1 MSNASKRP
9 PQQASRD
16 RSLPRCA
23 HTCAQAQAYNN
34 ALPAVSSSSPTGAP
48 KQAGPGSPPVPQ
60 HAPAA
65 TYNGHRPRIFT
76 EIDKFWA
83 RVTEGMQVSD
93 LWLQF
98 KRDAQTG
105 FRLYKHDYQ
114 AGAPADQRKAGPF
127 FQRVQELMWAILSK
141 LTPARRVLLLIG
153 VILLLLPSGGFQF
166 QHGGNDV
173 QISSPGFQFWGGLV
187 LFVLLMLEIA
197 DRVVMKRDLEI
208 ARDIQSW
215 LLPTAPPVVPGLA
228 IAFATRPANTVAG
241 DYYDIFP
248 RSPGTGEPG
257 FLLAVA
263 DVAGKSI
270 PAALLM
276 ATFQAS
282 LKTLSATPS
291 TLLDLVAGM
300 NRYACSNSQGGL
312 RFTTAFI
319 AEFNPATRV
328 LQYVNAGHN
337 NPILRR
343 SSGAIERLST
353 GGVPLG
359 IQPDAT
365 YAVSEVS
372 VSPGDWVVI
381 FTDGLVE
388 AENQAGEA
396 YGEDRLL
403 GVLQAGIALS
413 PDILLQRMI
422 AEVNTFVGATPQ
434 HDDITCMV
442 LKVD

>member
-1 MSNASKRP
+1 VPSSRP
-9 PQQASRD
+9 STAATSD
-16 RSLPRCA
+16 PR
-23 HTCAQAQAYNN
+23 TPG
-34 ALPAVSSSSPTGAP
+34 PAP
-48 KQAGPGSPPVPQ
+48 
-60 HAPAA
+60 PAA
-65 TYNGHRPRIFT
+65 GQYGRRPRIFT
-76 EIDKFWA
+76 DFDKFWF
-83 RVTEGMQVSD
+83 RVTEGMQVGE

-105 FRLYKHDYQ
+105 FQLYRRDYE
-114 AGAPADQRKAGPF
+114 AGAPAIQRRAGSV
-127 FQRVQELMWAILSK
+127 FQRAQEIVWAILSK

-153 VILLLLPSGGFQF
+153 MVFLLLPGAGLHFEKGNGNFEFTSPNFQF
-166 QHGGNDV
+166 CGGV
-173 QISSPGFQFWGGLV
+173 I

-215 LLPTAPPVVPGLA
+215 LLPATPPAVPGLA
-228 IAFATRPANTVAG
+228 IAFATRPANTMAG
-241 DYYDIFP
+241 DFYDVFA
-248 RSPGTGEPG
+248 RAGMNAAEPK

-282 LKTLSATPS
+282 LRTLSASPCS
-291 TLLDLVAGM
+291 LLELMIAM
-300 NRYACSNSQGGL
+300 NRYALSNSQGGL
-312 RFTTAFI
+312 RFTTAFV

-328 LQYVNAGHN
+328 LQYINAGHN
-337 NPILRR
+337 NPVLQR
-343 SSGAIERLST
+343 SSGKVERLNV
-353 GGVPLG
+353 GGLPLG
-359 IQPDAT
+359 IQQDT
-365 YAVSEVS
+365 GYAASEVS
-372 VSPGDWVVI
+372 LNSGDWLVI

-403 GVLQAGIALS
+403 SVMQAGAAGTPDALL
-413 PDILLQRMI
+413 PRMI
-422 AEVNTFVGATPQ
+422 AEVNTFVGATRQ

-442 LKVD
+442 IKAV